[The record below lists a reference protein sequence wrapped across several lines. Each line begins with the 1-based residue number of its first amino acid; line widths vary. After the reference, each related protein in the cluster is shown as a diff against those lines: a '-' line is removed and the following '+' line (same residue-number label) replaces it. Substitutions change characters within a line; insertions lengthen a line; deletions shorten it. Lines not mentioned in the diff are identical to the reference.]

1 MSLPTV
7 ACFGQHA
14 NEKLIY
20 LIEKTNNNAYCLIS
34 YDSTNQTMQPSVLL
48 NISSNDGLSF
58 QGLCT
63 YADDSS
69 SFYLDFKNDKL
80 NTSQIYQLEAN
91 QSPKLKGTDVT
102 FSKTN
107 LFSIQYIRDAN
118 NQPQLAYVATQSTQQ
133 KIFGIVNILKP
144 TLNYKNITELGTLA
158 ATNTPTSKNLYLIQ
172 NNSVEIYRLAEKQYN
187 RATIYNGLFS
197 TYHSS
202 ASGPIFVNSSM
213 EYIPLYEPTT
223 GTLKLLA
230 HDTSLTAYS
239 KLPLINDQISFS
251 DQSIQTPSNTI
262 IKNTSTTEAIPKMD
276 ATSRADPKK
285 RRLYS
290 KRSVTMTAEDKSM
303 QATGYSLKTYTIT
316 NLNSGLSPDAVFLQS
331 STENTGSTNS
341 IPYEFGTIVLD
352 GNNTATISIQ
362 RESSSSSSPSPSV
375 NSVIPETNTNH
386 QSGLSAGAIAGI
398 VLGSV
403 AFLLLSAILLLC
415 MKRRRSKKQRKLK
428 TREMLKAYCGSKDF
442 KGDTLL
448 PSNLQQLHET
458 VSKDSYSYSAA
469 GIQDTKDIL
478 DDARPNIQPLC
489 YTRDAIDYA
498 ELPEQELVQL
508 EPDVKGPLYLF
519 NGLYVSPESEQVNYV
534 MDGYVT
540 RTFRSEDGNKH
551 TMHYFS
557 TSHAHTFVHSVYA
570 ALRISLP
577 GKETYTIKSERA
589 IVLGSPTPHSNYQ
602 YIWIS
607 SPVMPDHSLHHLL
620 FENNVWSFID
630 YHSSDYKI
638 WSVYALLKSI
648 ESVHDQDFVHL
659 AIEPKSFYFDHEMN
673 ATDWHLGNFS
683 HTHALSRQQHPSLP
697 IPTPYSAPE
706 LIENDKSFAF
716 IEKSLDIWSLGCVIY
731 TVATDGVVLFSSVEQ
746 VRELLKANI
755 IDQHIEKAI
764 QGTIE
769 NNAFAKILNMMLR
782 ANANE
787 RKMINE
793 IVAYWHSVYNMEE

>member
-1 MSLPTV
+1 
-7 ACFGQHA
+7 
-14 NEKLIY
+14 
-20 LIEKTNNNAYCLIS
+20 
-34 YDSTNQTMQPSVLL
+34 MQPSVLF
-48 NISSNDGLSF
+48 NISNNNGFSF

-91 QSPKLKGTDVT
+91 QSPELKETSVT

-107 LFSIQYIRDAN
+107 LFSIQYIRDAI

-133 KIFGIVNILKP
+133 KIFGIANILKP
-144 TLNYKNITELGTLA
+144 TPNYKNITELGTLA
-158 ATNTPTSKNLYLIQ
+158 ATNTLTSKNLYLLQ
-172 NNSVEIYRLAEKQYN
+172 NNSIEIYRLAEKQYN
-187 RATIYNGLFS
+187 HATISSGLFS
-197 TYHSS
+197 TYQSS
-202 ASGPIFVNSSM
+202 ASGPILVNSSM

-223 GTLKLLA
+223 GTLKILA
-230 HDTSLTAYS
+230 HNTSLTAYS
-239 KLPLINDQISFS
+239 KLPLINDQISLN
-251 DQSIQTPSNTI
+251 DQNIQTPSSTI
-262 IKNTSTTEAIPKMD
+262 VRSTSTIEAVPKMG
-276 ATSRADPKK
+276 ATPIADPKK

-290 KRSVTMTAEDKSM
+290 KRSVTMTTEDESM
-303 QATGYSLKTYTIT
+303 QSKAYSLKSYKVT
-316 NLNSGLSPDAVFLQS
+316 NVDSELSPNAIFLQS
-331 STENTGSTNS
+331 STANTGSTNS
-341 IPYEFGTIVLD
+341 IPYEFGTIVLG

-362 RESSSSSSPSPSV
+362 RESSSPSPSV
-375 NSVIPETNTNH
+375 STVIPETNSSH

-403 AFLLLSAILLLC
+403 AFLLISAVLLLC

-458 VSKDSYSYSAA
+458 GSKNSYSYSTA
-469 GIQDTKDIL
+469 GIQDMKDIL

-498 ELPEQELVQL
+498 ELPEQELAQL

-519 NGLYVSPESEQVNYV
+519 NGLYVSPESEQVNHV

-557 TSHAHTFVHSVYA
+557 TSHAHTFIRSVYA

-577 GKETYTIKSERA
+577 GKATYTIKSERA

-607 SPVMPDHSLHHLL
+607 SPVMADHSLHHLL

-683 HTHALSRQQHPSLP
+683 HTHALSNQQHPSLP

-716 IEKSLDIWSLGCVIY
+716 IEKSSDIWSLGCVIY
-731 TVATDGVVLFSSVEQ
+731 TVATDGLVLFSSVEQ

-769 NNAFAKILNMMLR
+769 NNAFVKILSMMLR